1 MQDLGFPC
9 NLQVNLLMS
18 ISLKLLVRMQYEFY
32 FRVTSTNL
40 YNYQWNMFLHLL
52 FLFYRFVFNMFRE
65 TFSLNSA
72 DFVMKC
78 PGHYCGRIELGSNNY
93 SDCGACP
100 RGYRAELSIC
110 KYCDDKPELY
120 DWLYLGFMSLL
131 PLVLHWFCIDNVSP
145 LVVK

>member
-1 MQDLGFPC
+1 MISKSPVQICMTQCEMYALLEVFTFTFFV
-9 NLQVNLLMS
+9 LQ
-18 ISLKLLVRMQYEFY
+18 ICFY
-32 FRVTSTNL
+32 
-40 YNYQWNMFLHLL
+40 
-52 FLFYRFVFNMFRE
+52 NMFRE

-145 LVVK
+145 LVVKWVASILINEIYGIF